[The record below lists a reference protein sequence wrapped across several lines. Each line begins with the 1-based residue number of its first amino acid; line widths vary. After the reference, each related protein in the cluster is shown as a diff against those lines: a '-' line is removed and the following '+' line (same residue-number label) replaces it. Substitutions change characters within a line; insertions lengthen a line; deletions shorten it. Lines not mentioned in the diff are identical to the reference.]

1 MILAPSDFRDEEYL
15 VPREVWE
22 KAGCEVKTASSEPH
36 STGRFDCQVENDLLL
51 SEVKES
57 DFDGLFFVGGGGSL
71 IWLENETA
79 KNLALSFFDADK
91 PLGAICAAPR
101 NFLVWGILSGKKATG
116 HNWDGEFPNLCQKFQ
131 AIFSE
136 NPVVTDGKILTAN
149 GPEAAEICALEFLKL
164 FT

>member
-15 VPREVWE
+15 VPREIWE

-51 SEVKES
+51 DEVKES

-79 KNLALSFFDADK
+79 KNLALSFLNSGKA
-91 PLGAICAAPR
+91 LGAICAAPR
-101 NFLVWGILSGKKATG
+101 NLLKWGILNGKRATG
-116 HNWDGEFPNLCQKFQ
+116 HNWDGNFPNLCTESGAVFTDQ
-131 AIFSE
+131 
-136 NPVVTDGKILTAN
+136 PVVVDGKVLTAN
-149 GPEAAEICALEFLKL
+149 GPEAAEECGIAFLKMIR
-164 FT
+164 